1 MIISKINVDINIID
15 LIKPMIFDDVLLIN
29 TFENGICIT
38 QNINNISNLSIFI
51 DKKYITIH
59 NLKYENS
66 FVTSNINNL
75 QDLNIEKIDEKIK
88 INNEINTL
96 NDVCNVCKKLINLKF
111 NKSNFNFNNL
121 NFDQKINF
129 LKDNEFEIVVSDKF
143 NGIVLKT
150 KIHMFDLF
158 INIIYTI

>member
-1 MIISKINVDINIID
+1 MIISKINVDISIID
-15 LIKPMIFDDVLLIN
+15 LLKPMIFDDVLLIN

-66 FVTSNINNL
+66 FVTNNIDNILN
-75 QDLNIEKIDEKIK
+75 LNIEKIDDKIK
-88 INNEINTL
+88 INNEINAI
-96 NDVCNVCKKLINLKF
+96 NDVCNVCKMLINLKF
-111 NKSNFNFNNL
+111 NKTNFNFNNL
-121 NFDQKINF
+121 NFDQKLNF
-129 LKDNEFEIVVSDKF
+129 IKDNEFEIVISDKF

-150 KIHMFDLF
+150 KKHIFDLF
-158 INIIYTI
+158 INIIYTV

>member
-66 FVTSNINNL
+66 FITNNINNL
-75 QDLNIEKIDEKIK
+75 QDLNKKVDEKVK

-111 NKSNFNFNNL
+111 NKNCNFNFNNL
-121 NFDQKINF
+121 NFDQKKNF
-129 LKDNEFEIVVSDKF
+129 KR
-143 NGIVLKT
+143 
-150 KIHMFDLF
+150 
-158 INIIYTI
+158 

>member
-1 MIISKINVDINIID
+1 MIISKINVDITIID
-15 LIKPMIFDDVLLIN
+15 LLKPMIFDDVLLIN

-59 NLKYENS
+59 NLIYENS
-66 FVTSNINNL
+66 FVTNNINNL
-75 QDLNIEKIDEKIK
+75 LDLNIEKIDNEIK

-111 NKSNFNFNNL
+111 NKCNFNYNSL
-121 NFDQKINF
+121 NFDQKLLF
-129 LKDNEFEIVVSDKF
+129 LKDNEFEIVISDKF

-150 KIHMFDLF
+150 KKNIFDLF
-158 INIIYTI
+158 VNIIYTI

>member
-1 MIISKINVDINIID
+1 MIISKINVDISIIE
-15 LIKPMIFDDVLLIN
+15 LLKPMIFDDVLLIN

-59 NLKYENS
+59 NLIYENS
-66 FVTSNINNL
+66 FVTNNINNL
-75 QDLNIEKIDEKIK
+75 LDLHIEKIKDKIK

-96 NDVCNVCKKLINLKF
+96 NDVCNVCKKLIHLKF
-111 NKSNFNFNNL
+111 NKCNFNYNSL
-121 NFDQKINF
+121 NFDQKLNF
-129 LKDNEFEIVVSDKF
+129 LKNNEFEIVISDKF

-150 KIHMFDLF
+150 KKNIFDLF